1 MIQSDGSR
9 TDKSNLFRSWI
20 HNEPSV
26 YVSPFGAEKNLST
39 EFRYLQ
45 SIRGIP
51 KDVEQKIDLK
61 TAYLIAHLERAQS
74 TIRDGSRKLWVTD
87 TGSFDDPGGSD
98 LDTDI
103 TPEV

>member
-1 MIQSDGSR
+1 LDGSR

-20 HNEPSV
+20 HNKPSV
-26 YVSPFGAEKNLST
+26 YVPLDDEVDLST
-39 EFRYLQ
+39 EFEYLQ
-45 SIRGIP
+45 SIQGIP
-51 KDVEQKIDLK
+51 KEVEQKIDLK

-87 TGSFDDPGGSD
+87 TGSLDDPGGSD
-98 LDTDI
+98 LDMDI